1 MTYGVVIG
9 MIDNMN
15 ITLLLGVTPIETLN
29 LAGFFVQGLR
39 FELVSLKER
48 CVRASSSNSC

>member
-15 ITLLLGVTPIETLN
+15 ITLLLRVTPIDTLN
-29 LAGFFVQGLR
+29 LAGFFVHGLR

-48 CVRASSSNSC
+48 GVRETA